1 MVRQTNDM
9 GHTNEMG
16 QIKMKTTTADNGHSQ
31 LRLQL
36 NRIKSFWLKHQ
47 NILIVLL
54 LFGLAFGLRIWQNTI
69 APPSPY
75 WEEAAIGYDAYS
87 ILKTGRDHH
96 GQAWPIVAF
105 TSFGDYKPSL
115 YFYSVVPSVAA
126 FGLNTFAVRLPA
138 VLFSSATVVV
148 LYFLA
153 RRLTNARVAR
163 WSAFLLAI
171 QPWSWQVGRV
181 GFEVNL
187 AVFLLSL
194 GIYSLIL
201 AIDYWSADVVG
212 KNKDRAN
219 KNKASLPATK
229 TTNSLTTKLP
239 QAFWLWSSLAV
250 ISFALAMY
258 SYHAARLLAPLF
270 GIATLVIAMPWR
282 HSQLGGGRSLLS
294 PTIWRHWLAW
304 LPAAALGIALLA
316 PLALSLTSPTV
327 SQRWQETS
335 VFAQPEPVETSNA
348 FRSASDYSPLSR
360 LIYHRYIFWTQTLLK
375 SHLSHLSPAF
385 LFTQGDANPRHSSQL
400 FGALYPW
407 EVITLTIGLIGG
419 YQYFKAKRFYWLL
432 VALTLISPVAAMLTT
447 ATPHA
452 LRALPLAVWLAWWS
466 GLGVIELLNL
476 LSTAWSYLTRKLH
489 NLRRLGQLV
498 PWLLAVFCL
507 MNWVFL
513 WVFFRYHSSI
523 ETAKEWQYGYQ
534 QLVEAVNHY
543 QQPGETVY
551 ISRHLGRP
559 AMYFFF
565 YNQTDPRAVQASA
578 QHVPKDQGEFLE
590 FGNWRFTDEVTT
602 NSADLIEAKPNNP
615 SSGLNLYAMPNVIDS
630 NDHLLETIYDLD
642 GNVQWVLFRH

>member
-1 MVRQTNDM
+1 
-9 GHTNEMG
+9 MG
-16 QIKMKTTTADNGHSQ
+16 QTIGIGQNKMTKSMADNGRGQ
-31 LRLQL
+31 LWVQL
-36 NRIKSFWLKHQ
+36 NKIRSTWLKHQ
-47 NILIVLL
+47 NLIMVLF

-115 YFYSVVPSVAA
+115 YFYTVVPSVAA
-126 FGLNTFAVRLPA
+126 FGLNTFAVRFPA
-138 VLFSSATVVV
+138 VLFSSATVVA

-153 RRLTNARVAR
+153 RRLTNVRVAL
-163 WSAFLLAI
+163 WSAFLLSI

-201 AIDYWSADVVG
+201 AIDYWSADG
-212 KNKDRAN
+212 TGRKNNLSAS
-219 KNKASLPATK
+219 KNIDTKA
-229 TTNSLTTKLP
+229 TNTLTIKLP
-239 QAFWLWSSLAV
+239 TAFWCWSILAV
-250 ISFALAMY
+250 ASFALAMY
-258 SYHAARLLAPLF
+258 SYHAARLLSPLF
-270 GIATLVIAMPWR
+270 GIATLVIAIPWR
-282 HSQLGGGRSLLS
+282 RDQLGGGRHLLS
-294 PTIWRHWLAW
+294 PAIWRRWLAW
-304 LPAAALGIALLA
+304 FPAAVLGLVLLF
-316 PLALSLTSPTV
+316 PLALSLASPTV

-476 LSTAWSYLTRKLH
+476 LSTAWPYLTKKLH
-489 NLRRLGQLV
+489 NLKHLGYFV

-513 WVFFRYHSSI
+513 WVFFRYQSSI
-523 ETAKEWQYGYQ
+523 ETANEWQYGYQ
-534 QLVEAVNHY
+534 QLVEAVNHH
-543 QQPGETVY
+543 QQPGEIVY